1 MSQCPFHYADY
12 RCTGDEPIGRFV
24 DAFPLALITSYQ
36 NGRFCSSHIPLLR
49 NSDGTLFGHVDRR
62 NPQFEGRSGFEAHI
76 VFMGPSSYIPPE
88 GYRNRQLPTWNY
100 LAVHMDARIEV
111 IDREAE
117 ALAILE
123 RTAERLAHYGSAY
136 RVDPQ
141 DPRVVANL
149 PHILGLSIVPSQVE
163 GRFKLSQDKREE
175 DRAAALDWFI
185 EAQGRDL
192 RGLLESLKDFAGQ
205 PAAQG

>member
-1 MSQCPFHYADY
+1 MSQCPFHYTDY
-12 RCTGDEPIGRFV
+12 RCTDEAAIGRFV
-24 DAFPLALITSYQ
+24 DAFPLALITSVAD
-36 NGRFCSSHIPLLR
+36 GRFCSSHIPLLR
-49 NSDGTLFGHVDRR
+49 NPDGSLFGHVDRR
-62 NPQFEGRSGFEAHI
+62 NPQFEGRSAFDAHI
-76 VFMGPSSYIPPE
+76 VFMGPSSYVPPE

-111 IDREAE
+111 IDREPE

-149 PHILGLSIVPSQVE
+149 PHILGLAIDPQQVE

-175 DRAAALDWFI
+175 DRDAALDWFI

-192 RGLLESLKDFAGQ
+192 RGLLDALKDFAK
-205 PAAQG
+205 PDAPR